1 MTEELGT
8 ELGKGKIKQT
18 RLELE
23 RIRFRDDAINKVR
36 KENYDFGSR
45 RYLYIPFK
53 VSKDSHQKGLKLK
66 ILKGEVG
73 SKHTPKIFYIVYWFN
88 GKSVRHKIGNYSQS
102 FGTKECDEY
111 LIKLHRDHTDPKT
124 GYWIKDPNITK
135 RDEKRIVEKPDTTKP
150 MGYTINE
157 VIEAYCGAP
166 IYDQEAKRGMSKDR
180 KDGYRT
186 SKSAKNWFRYMCG
199 YNQRQTLITWEDD
212 TSGYCR
218 EKFLSNKHLRIVK
231 PTSWRDLFRKFPPGK
246 GIIKDRQYYNRRKKQ
261 TYTIPASTNYSI
273 YDSDIGKSYL
283 HELKV
288 GDIEKWV
295 RDKSSEEI
303 KREYVKVFIT
313 LWVYARKRGWLGT
326 NPGSCPF
333 EETYIEKEERK
344 EDPYKNVIINQSEF
358 KVFWQCSE
366 ELSIQFPF
374 KSELHQFMILTAL
387 RKTEALKVEKGFI
400 SWEEGVINIPKGIS
414 KTRREDEIIVITPEL
429 EILLRNILDLGNRPG
444 LGFYKMKD
452 FRWLFAT
459 RKWSADKYFNKE
471 FRLSQQ
477 TRLGGDE
484 NYIPA
489 LRELMREKA
498 GDPNLIYAPKV
509 LRKTYITLSKQ
520 KNEGRSD
527 KVRHLSR
534 HKSEQVLEAH
544 YHKPSIETVRGYAEA
559 TSSAFSFIQR
569 RVS

>member
-218 EKFLSNKHLRIVK
+218 EKFL
-231 PTSWRDLFRKFPPGK
+231 
-246 GIIKDRQYYNRRKKQ
+246 
-261 TYTIPASTNYSI
+261 
-273 YDSDIGKSYL
+273 
-283 HELKV
+283 
-288 GDIEKWV
+288 
-295 RDKSSEEI
+295 
-303 KREYVKVFIT
+303 
-313 LWVYARKRGWLGT
+313 
-326 NPGSCPF
+326 
-333 EETYIEKEERK
+333 
-344 EDPYKNVIINQSEF
+344 
-358 KVFWQCSE
+358 
-366 ELSIQFPF
+366 
-374 KSELHQFMILTAL
+374 
-387 RKTEALKVEKGFI
+387 
-400 SWEEGVINIPKGIS
+400 
-414 KTRREDEIIVITPEL
+414 
-429 EILLRNILDLGNRPG
+429 
-444 LGFYKMKD
+444 
-452 FRWLFAT
+452 
-459 RKWSADKYFNKE
+459 
-471 FRLSQQ
+471 
-477 TRLGGDE
+477 
-484 NYIPA
+484 
-489 LRELMREKA
+489 
-498 GDPNLIYAPKV
+498 
-509 LRKTYITLSKQ
+509 
-520 KNEGRSD
+520 
-527 KVRHLSR
+527 
-534 HKSEQVLEAH
+534 
-544 YHKPSIETVRGYAEA
+544 
-559 TSSAFSFIQR
+559 
-569 RVS
+569 